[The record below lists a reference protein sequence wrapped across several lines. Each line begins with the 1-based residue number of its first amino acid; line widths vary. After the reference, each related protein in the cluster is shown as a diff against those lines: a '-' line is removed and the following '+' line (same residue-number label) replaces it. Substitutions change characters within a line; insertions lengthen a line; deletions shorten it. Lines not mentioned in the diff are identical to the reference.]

1 MLSLCPV
8 EEITGLRRC
17 CLFLSYATSGKGWCK
32 SKLFLLPMPIH
43 PKAYTFCSNRV
54 LEFLLWN
61 LDFHKGSLVYGWLSE
76 IVFSRGSHTMDES
89 GWSQFMG
96 HCKIRSQDK
105 VCMHITQQVSKARFF
120 LNPLVYGAGS
130 HSSHKGTSVH
140 WRMSNCCYRE
150 WIIHEVCLTQ
160 PCCWCHS
167 VNFGLKSQLFP
178 SGYNVDEA
186 VM

>member
-1 MLSLCPV
+1 MVSLCPA

-17 CLFLSYATSGKGWCK
+17 CLFLSCATSGKGWCK

-61 LDFHKGSLVYGWLSE
+61 LDFHKRSLACGWLSE

-96 HCKIRSQDK
+96 HCKIHSQDQGLYA
-105 VCMHITQQVSKARFF
+105 HYPTSQQGKILYESFGVWCWIPKLPQRHFC
-120 LNPLVYGAGS
+120 PLMDV
-130 HSSHKGTSVH
+130 K
-140 WRMSNCCYRE
+140 
-150 WIIHEVCLTQ
+150 L
-160 PCCWCHS
+160 
-167 VNFGLKSQLFP
+167 LL
-178 SGYNVDEA
+178 
-186 VM
+186 